1 MYRKCILKIPP
12 CYDIKY
18 SDQSWNVIT
27 GTKPCCK
34 KCVVIFCHQ
43 TIPIIHA
50 PTSATPYTLP
60 TTGNQKPLT
69 ILVTCFIYKLPVLI
83 FCTRIVYCK
92 FLLLYKNFF
101 DVFNKLSALMFCV
114 RIVYRQFLLLYKI
127 PSCLAK
133 LFRCQMSCKPTTYWK
148 SKSFYRLYHI
158 SFNKVFFCHSCF
170 YTVNLVHF
178 LPYLG
183 EL

>member
-34 KCVVIFCHQ
+34 KCVAIFCHQ

-69 ILVTCFIYKLPVLI
+69 ILVTCFIYKLLVPCSMSTWYI
-83 FCTRIVYCK
+83 IIPWCYI
-92 FLLLYKNFF
+92 NFF
-101 DVFNKLSALMFCV
+101 VMFSVNYPCSFFV
-114 RIVYRQFLLLYKI
+114 PILYI
-127 PSCLAK
+127 INSCCFVKPAYVSKNSLDA
-133 LFRCQMSCKPTTYWK
+133 RC
-148 SKSFYRLYHI
+148 L
-158 SFNKVFFCHSCF
+158 
-170 YTVNLVHF
+170 VNLQHAESRSHF
-178 LPYLG
+178 IVCIT
-183 EL
+183 